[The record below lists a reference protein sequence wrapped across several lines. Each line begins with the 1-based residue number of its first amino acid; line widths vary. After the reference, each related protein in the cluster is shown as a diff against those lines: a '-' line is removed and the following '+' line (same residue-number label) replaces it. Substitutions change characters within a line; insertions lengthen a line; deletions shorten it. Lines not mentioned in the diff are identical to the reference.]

1 MEFICEDCQAVI
13 QIPDERVPQNSAFR
27 LTCPRCKRKIL
38 ASTKTSESFGEGKT
52 NVSLSPGPSEV
63 TPLVSDNPDDDLP
76 EAMDC
81 LQPGQ
86 SAALLCVNREESRGE
101 LRAML
106 EGMGYVVDIPMAA
119 DHALQRLRFNQYHV
133 ILLDDDVA
141 GKPPN
146 PVVGYLAGLNM
157 NTRREMFVVLIGQ
170 RFKTADHLQ
179 AFIESVNL
187 ILHPDDLPQLV
198 TFLSRGL
205 REHERF
211 YKVFIES
218 LIEAGK
224 KI

>member
-13 QIPDERVPQNSAFR
+13 QIPDERVPQNSTFR

-76 EAMDC
+76 EARDC

-86 SAALLCVNREESRGE
+86 SAALLCVNWEESRGE
-101 LRAML
+101 LRAIL
-106 EGMGYVVDIPMAA
+106 EGMGYIVDIPEAA

-170 RFKTADHLQ
+170 RFRTADHLQ
-179 AFIESVNL
+179 AFMESVNL
-187 ILHPDDLPQLV
+187 LLHPNDLPQLV

>member
-52 NVSLSPGPSEV
+52 NVSLSHGPSEV

-106 EGMGYVVDIPMAA
+106 EGMGYVVDIPAAA

-133 ILLDDDVA
+133 ILLDDDVV

-157 NTRREMFVVLIGQ
+157 TTRREMFVVLIGQ
-170 RFKTADHLQ
+170 RFKTGDHLQ

-198 TFLSRGL
+198 TSLSRGL
-205 REHERF
+205 RDHERF
-211 YKVFIES
+211 YKVFTEC